1 MGLGLLETVG
11 LAASL
16 VFAIPLG
23 IYGFERIVSGE
34 TVLGGAFLLLAL
46 LMVLLPRYLTTPG
59 DLPGKI
65 AGRVVDE
72 VVVEPEDPDDE

>member
-1 MGLGLLETVG
+1 MRLGLLETVG

-23 IYGFERIVSGE
+23 IYAVERMLGGE
-34 TVLGGAFLLLAL
+34 TVVGGAFLLVAA

-59 DLPGKI
+59 DLPGKAAERV
-65 AGRVVDE
+65 AGDVVAD
-72 VVVEPEDPDDE
+72 PEEREEE